1 MATVGLIG
9 LAAGLAGIFCFLARE
24 PNLKTHV
31 PEFIAASLA
40 AGALYLVG
48 VYLVERFAPGP
59 AALAIILVSAGLFR
73 LLLLPVKPALS
84 DDVYR
89 YQWEGRVERAGFNPY
104 TVYPAEPGLAWLQ
117 DSEHPLETG
126 RNTPTIYPPLSEMA
140 FSLVETIPE
149 YKLLFT
155 VLDVLSL
162 LVIVLLLSTL
172 GQPLNRALIYAWNP
186 AVIVSF
192 AMCGHQDSLAILTLL
207 AANLFIIGRRRAL
220 SIAFLALSFL
230 SKYFSA
236 LLLPVFL
243 KRTRS
248 AYAEIFGA
256 LAILGY
262 LPYAGAGRGLFR
274 GLRDYFAGWEAND
287 SLFRL
292 IRLTGNSRAQAELVA
307 MVLVIGLVVYALKK
321 RMEPLAASLLLT
333 AGLVL
338 FSPNAF
344 PWYFTWSVPFLC
356 FYPRV
361 PWLLMSVVSVLGYSP
376 VVAYAAGLAYK
387 DSAFV
392 LALEYTP
399 VYLWLVWQAV
409 EETRASKLQSP
420 AATAKGL
427 DPVIL

>member
-1 MATVGLIG
+1 MATLGLFG
-9 LAAGLAGIFCFLARE
+9 LAVGLAGIFYFLARE
-24 PNLKTHV
+24 QSLRTHV

-40 AGALYLVG
+40 AGVLYLVG
-48 VYLVERFAPGP
+48 GYLVERFVLGP
-59 AALAIILVSAGLFR
+59 AALAIILTSAVLFR

-84 DDVYR
+84 EDVYR

-104 TVYPAEPGLAWLQ
+104 KVYPAVPGLAWLQ
-117 DSEHPLETG
+117 DPKHPLETG

-140 FSLVETIPE
+140 LSLVETITE

-155 VLDVLSL
+155 ALDVLSL
-162 LVIVLLLSTL
+162 LIVLLLLSTL

-207 AANLFIIGRRRAL
+207 AANLFIIGGRRAL

-230 SKYFSA
+230 SKYFSV

-243 KRTRS
+243 KRTRW

-292 IRLTGNSRAQAELVA
+292 IRSAGNSRAQAELVA

-321 RMEPLAASLLLT
+321 RMEPLSASLLLT
-333 AGLVL
+333 ASLAL
-338 FSPNAF
+338 LSPNAF

-376 VVAYAAGLAYK
+376 VVAYAAGMPYK
-387 DSAFV
+387 DSPFV

-399 VYLWLVWQAV
+399 VLAWLVYEVWMEFRV
-409 EETRASKLQSP
+409 TRDSA
-420 AATAKGL
+420 AATTNLKSS
-427 DPVIL
+427 I